1 MDNIINIIFLF
12 IYISM
17 ESYYALLLLLIAVLV
32 IFYINKKEYTF
43 LEKFE
48 TRDGDQTDLYDKQY
62 VTIHSIV
69 YKNDDDRKLEV
80 SAIEDLILK
89 KVKNKKMINILDAG
103 SGVGDYTKVFK
114 DKGYQITG
122 IDRSYNMLKTAQ
134 YNAHRCKFIKGKLE
148 DESSFKNDEFSHIF
162 CNSSTLYMNNHE
174 NIKKILENFHLWT
187 KTNGFLILHVKD
199 PDNLVPIVKNYSQ
212 YYYDDYKNKHIFTYF
227 NGFLHNAWYM
237 KNESEKDSYK
247 YYEKITLENG
257 KSRVKI
263 TRLTIP
269 PKNEIFDLLNVIGY
283 KLYKFVEV
291 KQSIKGD
298 ELVIFRKVK
307 IDKKKYILKLKDE
320 NR

>member
-1 MDNIINIIFLF
+1 
-12 IYISM
+12 M
-17 ESYYALLLLLIAVLV
+17 ESYYVLLLLLLS
-32 IFYINKKEYTF
+32 IFIIIYIHKKRYNFVEY
-43 LEKFE
+43 FE
-48 TRDGDQTDLYDKQY
+48 TRNSDPTDLYDKQY

-69 YKNDDDRKLEV
+69 YKNDEDKKLEV
-80 SAIEDLILK
+80 SAIENAVLK
-89 KVKNKKMINILDAG
+89 NVKNKNLINILDAG
-103 SGVGDYTKVFK
+103 SGIGNYTKIFK
-114 DKGYQITG
+114 DKDYKIIGM
-122 IDRSYNMLKTAQ
+122 DRSYNMLKTAQ

-148 DESSFKNDEFSHIF
+148 DEYSFKNDEFSHIF
-162 CNSSTLYMNNHE
+162 CNSLTLYMNNHE

-187 KTNGFLILHVKD
+187 KQNGFLILHIKD
-199 PDNLVPIVKNYSQ
+199 PNNLVPIVKNYSQ

-237 KNESEKDSYK
+237 KNESNKDSYK

-283 KLYKFVEV
+283 KLYKFIEV
-291 KQSIKGD
+291 NQSIKGH

-307 IDKKKYILKLKDE
+307 INKKKIYIKIKE
-320 NR
+320 